1 MFFVTVAI
9 IAGAY
14 SRYFPY
20 FDTTHRLQVE
30 KGRYVEIELELYLPR
45 DLPGE
50 PCADEEYLE
59 IRDGYNQSG
68 NLLGVFC
75 GRYVPRFKLR
85 SSGQNMWLKFSS
97 RRRYR
102 LSWPRYYEGKLLNA
116 TCKYSWVLMF

>member
-14 SRYFPY
+14 SRDIPDFN
-20 FDTTHRLQVE
+20 TTHRLQVE
-30 KGRYVEIELELYLPR
+30 KGQYVEIELELR
-45 DLPGE
+45 MGFDSPGA

-75 GRYVPRFKLR
+75 GRRVPRFKLR
-85 SSGQNMWLKFSS
+85 SSGQNMWLKFSPH
-97 RRRYR
+97 RRYR
-102 LSWPRYYEGKLLNA
+102 LWYYRSYEGKALNVRG
-116 TCKYSWVLMF
+116 KYS

>member
-1 MFFVTVAI
+1 MFSVTVAI
-9 IAGAY
+9 IAEVY
-14 SRYFPY
+14 SRDIPN

-30 KGRYVEIELELYLPR
+30 KGQYVEIELGLRLNR
-45 DLPGE
+45 ALPGA

-85 SSGQNMWLKFSS
+85 SSGQNMWLRFSP
-97 RRRYR
+97 RRRYWLWR
-102 LSWPRYYEGKLLNA
+102 RYYEGKALNA

>member
-1 MFFVTVAI
+1 MDYNSPEV
-9 IAGAY
+9 
-14 SRYFPY
+14 
-20 FDTTHRLQVE
+20 
-30 KGRYVEIELELYLPR
+30 
-45 DLPGE
+45 

-85 SSGQNMWLKFSS
+85 SSGQNMWLRFSP

-102 LSWPRYYEGKLLNA
+102 LPYRHYEGKALNT
-116 TCKYSWVLMF
+116 TCKYSWVLMI